1 MNTDTLKQFISLRK
15 SLLREKARLEQEKSK
30 IEGRLMEI
38 DTALGESAESASKP
52 RARAVAGNPTKNSMS
67 LKEAVIKVT
76 SARSMTKNEILTA
89 VQELGYRFRGRNPKN
104 SLNVLLY
111 GKNPKFKSSDGRFSP
126 VKS

>member
-15 SLLREKARLEQEKSK
+15 SLIREKARLEQEKSK

-38 DTALGESAESASKP
+38 DTALGESISKP
-52 RARAVAGNPTKNSMS
+52 SPRKIKGEHAKNPMS
-67 LKEAVIKVT
+67 LKEAVVKVT
-76 SARSMTKNEILTA
+76 SARPMTKAEILAA
-89 VQELGYRFRGRNPKN
+89 VQELGYRFRGKNPKN

-111 GKNPKFKSSDGRFSP
+111 GKNPKFKSFDGRFSP